1 MNDKQQD
8 LALGKTDNKSV
19 RPALITSVETFAE
32 FPALLRRLMV
42 GFADE
47 SIPAAVVCSA
57 NQNLNAVVSGVV
69 DIIRHPA
76 FNMPLLWKW
85 NRKILVERLENFAPT
100 VLHCLCQ
107 TKAELTR
114 RLARQLD
121 LPYVLTVNAF
131 QKRWA
136 QFSISSKRCVKI
148 ISPAKSIAANLAQV
162 YPRFAER
169 IEHIN
174 IGTFTE
180 DKPCCFSRPDQ
191 LPSIVTAVPAD
202 NFERFENLLAAIR
215 HLAIDGYEFMLVVI
229 SSGKSE
235 KRLRHVLT
243 ALGLNQIA
251 VVIPHLEPRRSVLS
265 AADIFVQAAPK
276 KQFNTWLLEAMSVGT
291 AVATCIGGVDDLV
304 IDSRTALVFDTEDEL
319 SIKTAL
325 QQLLDAHDFAR
336 KLAKNAQK
344 ILTQNYS
351 VSSMISSTLRVYRD
365 AQNLKP

>member
-8 LALGKTDNKSV
+8 LAPEKTESKAV

-32 FPALLRRLMV
+32 YSASLRNLMV

-47 SIPAAVVCSA
+47 SIPATIVCSA
-57 NQNLNAVVSGVV
+57 NQNLDAVVSGVV

-85 NRKILVERLENFAPT
+85 NRKILGERLENFAPT

-114 RLARQLD
+114 RLARELD
-121 LPYVLTVNAF
+121 LPYVLTVNSL
-131 QKRWA
+131 QNRWA

-148 ISPAKSIAANLAQV
+148 ISPAKSISANLAQV

-169 IEHIN
+169 VEHIN

-180 DKPCCFSRPDQ
+180 EVPCCFSRPDQ
-191 LPSIVTAVPAD
+191 VPSIVTVVPTN

-215 HLAIDGYEFMLVVI
+215 HLAIEGYEFMLVII
-229 SSGKSE
+229 STGKAE
-235 KRLRHVLT
+235 KRLRQSLT

-291 AVATCIGGVDDLV
+291 AVATCIGGVDDLI

-319 SIKTAL
+319 SIKAAL

-344 ILTQNYS
+344 TLTQNYS
-351 VSSMISSTLRVYRD
+351 VSSMISSTLGVYRS
-365 AQNLKP
+365 AEY

>member
-1 MNDKQQD
+1 MSDEQQD
-8 LALGKTDNKSV
+8 LAPEKTDNKPV

-32 FPALLRRLMV
+32 FPALLGHLMV

-57 NQNLNAVVSGVV
+57 NQNLDAVVSGVV

-85 NRKILVERLENFAPT
+85 NRKILVDRLENFAPT

-107 TKAELTR
+107 TKAEFTR

-121 LPYVLTVNAF
+121 LPYVLTVNSL

-162 YPRFAER
+162 YPRFADR

-180 DKPCCFSRPDQ
+180 ESPCCFSRPDQ
-191 LPSIVTAVPAD
+191 LPAIVTVAPAD

-215 HLAIDGYEFMLVVI
+215 HLAIEGYEFMLVVI
-229 SSGKSE
+229 SAGKAE
-235 KRLRHVLT
+235 KRLRQALT

-251 VVIPHLEPRRSVLS
+251 VILPHLEPRRSVLA

-291 AVATCIGGVDDLV
+291 AVATCIGGVDDLI
-304 IDSRTALVFDTEDEL
+304 IDSRTAFVFDTEDEL
-319 SIKTAL
+319 SIKAAL
-325 QQLLDAHDFAR
+325 QRLLDAHDFAR

-365 AQNLKP
+365 AEY

>member
-1 MNDKQQD
+1 MSDERED
-8 LALGKTDNKSV
+8 LAPEKTDKKPV

-32 FPALLRRLMV
+32 FPASLRHLMI

-47 SIPAAVVCSA
+47 SIPAAIVCSA
-57 NQNLNAVVSGVV
+57 SQNLDTVVSGAV

-76 FNMPLLWKW
+76 FSVPLLWKW

-114 RLARQLD
+114 QISRELE
-121 LPYVLTVNAF
+121 LPYILTVNSL

-148 ISPAKSIAANLAQV
+148 VSPAKSICANLAQV

-174 IGTFTE
+174 IGTFTKE
-180 DKPCCFSRPDQ
+180 SPCCFSRPDQ
-191 LPSIVTAVPAD
+191 VPAIVTVAPSD

-215 HLAIDGYEFMLVVI
+215 HLAIEGYEFMLVVV
-229 SSGKSE
+229 SAVKAE
-235 KRLRHVLT
+235 KRLRQALA
-243 ALGLNQIA
+243 ALGLNKIA
-251 VVIPHLEPRRSVLS
+251 VIIPALEPRRSVLA
-265 AADIFVQAAPK
+265 AADIFIQAMPQK
-276 KQFNTWLLEAMSVGT
+276 RFNSWLLEAMSVGT
-291 AVATCIGGVDDLV
+291 AVATCIGGVDDLI

-319 SIKTAL
+319 SIKAAL
-325 QQLLDAHDFAR
+325 KQLLDAHDLAR
-336 KLAKNAQK
+336 KLAKTAQK
-344 ILTQNYS
+344 ILAQNYS
-351 VSSMISSTLRVYRD
+351 VSSMICSTLRIYRS
-365 AQNLKP
+365 AEY